1 MQAEPKDAL
10 KLQRPL
16 PDGALKIVA
25 SGVKEDGVAA

>member
-1 MQAEPKDAL
+1 MSAPAEDAL

-25 SGVKEDGVAA
+25 RGEKKDEAA